1 MESQQEEVFDSPEG
15 WVADHIRGYVQTDGA
30 TGHEWHGVNA
40 LLLTTRG
47 RKTGKLRRTALYYGP
62 DRTSDGDRYIV
73 VASNGGADSYP
84 AWYLNLAETP
94 EVQVQVQSDKFAAT
108 ARAATAEEKPRL
120 WALMAGLFPKYESY
134 RQGTQRDIPV
144 VILERV

>member
-1 MESQQEEVFDSPEG
+1 MESQPEEVFDSPEG
-15 WVADHIRGYVQTDGA
+15 WVADHIRGYVQSDGA

-47 RKTGKLRRTALYYGP
+47 RKTSKLRRTALYYGP
-62 DRTSDGDRYIV
+62 DGDRYIV
-73 VASNGGADSYP
+73 VASNGGADTYP

-94 EVQVQVQSDKFAAT
+94 DVQVQVQSDKFAAK
-108 ARAATAEEKPRL
+108 ARTATADEKPRL
-120 WALMAGLFPKYESY
+120 WKLMAKLFPKYESY

-144 VILERV
+144 VILERA